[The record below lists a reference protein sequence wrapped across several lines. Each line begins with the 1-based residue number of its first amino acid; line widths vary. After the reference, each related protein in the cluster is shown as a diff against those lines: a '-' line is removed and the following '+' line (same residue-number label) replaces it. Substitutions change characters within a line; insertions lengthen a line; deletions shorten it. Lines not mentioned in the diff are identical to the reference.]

1 MSKPAKIKAGR
12 VGPPP
17 LKDGILY
24 VNAYQE
30 DQMEIYGYAKNQGKE
45 IFMWIL
51 YFLTVGLLRLF
62 FFWYPHLMIAATHEK
77 SLLKHAVVVVLKDQ
91 YNQWFV
97 AKVKLKE
104 RNGRDVQNPDN
115 HHETKIEGISYKK
128 GHLPNTPLKQGDVVR
143 EQSLVRFFITKK
155 VKYVWNTNSQ
165 EFEKAKGLDHSTRCS
180 YFHEALGLSHLEQ
193 SQRRNVYGSNSI
205 QIHVTPIITLL
216 FKEVLSP
223 FYIFQLFSCCL
234 WFADEYYYY
243 ASAIV
248 LMSVISIT
256 VTVYQTRQMQ
266 RALRNTI
273 HSSSIVTVCRG
284 GDEYIEISS
293 EDLVPGDVIEIPRYG
308 CIMQC
313 DAVLVAGNCIVN
325 ESMLTGESVPVT
337 KTPLPNPKMSK
348 SQEDIFFQIK
358 EHSRHVLFCGTHII
372 QTRYYGTH
380 KVRAVVLRTGFTTA
394 KGELVRSIMYP
405 KPVDFKFN
413 RDTYIFVGALA
424 AIAGIGFIY
433 TIVLMVQ
440 AGEHPSDIIIRSLD
454 LITIAVPPALPA
466 ALTIGIVFAQYR
478 LKKQLVYCISPRSI
492 NVSGSINT
500 FCFDKTGTLTEDG
513 LDMHSV
519 VPVEN
524 DNLDKEYTDLS
535 KVDNDS
541 FISAMA
547 TCHSLTRIEGV
558 LSGDPLDLIMFEA
571 TGWELIEEGEDS
583 SKFDMITPTIV
594 RPKSDESRSFDQHF
608 KPLQKEIGIIR
619 QFTFS
624 SSLQR
629 MSVIVRMLGSQHFDL
644 FAKGAPE
651 KIIQLSKPDT
661 VPNDYHDKLMKYTQ
675 HGYRVL
681 ALAWRQLP
689 AKLKYTK
696 IQRIQRE
703 QVEKGLTFL
712 GFLVTENRVKP
723 ETTPVITQLRQANIR
738 TVMVTGDNMLTAL
751 SVAREIGMVPPK
763 EKIVLVQ
770 GYPESG
776 KVEAYIE
783 FVYAEEYKQEMSKT
797 GSASIEEVAVD
808 ILSRDDGNNFHF
820 AIDGRSWS
828 VVRTHFDDLL
838 QKLCVR
844 GTVFARF
851 SPEQKGQLI
860 ETLQELGYFVGMC
873 GDGANDCGALKTAH
887 AGISLSEAEASV
899 ASPFTSKK
907 PNIECVPTLIREG
920 RAALT
925 TSSGIFKYMA
935 MYSLIQFL
943 TVCILYWIS
952 NNLTDF
958 EFLYID
964 LFILTTLSITFG
976 ATGAYDKLHPEPP
989 LINLFSIGPILTL
1002 ILQTG
1007 IQAAAQVF
1015 VYLNV
1020 QTQPWFTPFV
1030 DNEDDAYESYENASV
1045 FLISSYQYIILAIVF
1060 SKGKPY
1066 RNTICSN
1073 YFFLANIVFCLACT
1087 VWLHIEP
1094 LEFFREF
1101 MELADIPS
1109 MEYKLIYLGIVAINF
1124 ILSFLVES
1132 YFCDSYLISRK
1143 LQEKIKENF
1152 FNSQLK
1158 YKALEE
1164 EISQS
1169 THWPPV
1175 SSTTD
1180 LVEVFQRMDS
1190 AVSADIDR
1198 TSLMSSLADSASET
1212 GSLRIK
1218 NIESVGTLDTQG
1230 SMATLDTQGSMTT
1243 LDTQGSMTTLDT
1255 QGSMTTLDTQ
1265 GSMATLD
1272 TQGSMTTLDT
1282 QGSMATLDTPGSMD
1296 TLDTQISTV
1305 DDEAQLIET
1314 GVDNPGFVEDSHSTT
1329 TTNL

>member
-1 MSKPAKIKAGR
+1 MGKPAKIKAGR

-77 SLLKHAVVVVLKDQ
+77 SSLKHAVVVVLKDQ

-104 RNGRDVQNPDN
+104 RNGRDVQNPEN
-115 HHETKIEGISYKK
+115 HQETKVEGISYKK

-234 WFADEYYYY
+234 WYADEYYYY

-583 SKFDMITPTIV
+583 SKFDMIAPTIV

-783 FVYAEEYKQEMSKT
+783 FVYAEEYKQETSKT

-1243 LDTQGSMTTLDT
+1243 LDTQGSM
-1255 QGSMTTLDTQ
+1255 
-1265 GSMATLD
+1265 A
-1272 TQGSMTTLDT
+1272 TLDT

>member
-1 MSKPAKIKAGR
+1 MGKPAKIKAGR
-12 VGPPP
+12 AGPPP

-30 DQMEIYGYAKNQGKE
+30 DQMEIYGYAKNKGKE

-62 FFWYPHLMIAATHEK
+62 FFWYPHLMIAATHEE
-77 SLLKHAVVVVLKDQ
+77 SSLKHAVVVVLKDQ

-97 AKVKLKE
+97 AKVKFKE
-104 RNGRDVQNPDN
+104 RNGRDVQNPEN
-115 HHETKIEGISYKK
+115 GQENKVEVISYKK
-128 GHLPNTPLKQGDVVR
+128 GNLPNTGTPLKQGDVVR
-143 EQSLVRFFITKK
+143 EQSLIRFFITKK
-155 VKYVWNTNSQ
+155 VKYVWNTSSQ

-180 YFHEALGLSHLEQ
+180 YFHEASGLSHLEQ
-193 SQRRNVYGSNSI
+193 SKRRNVYGSNSI

-223 FYIFQLFSCCL
+223 FYIFQLFSCSL
-234 WFADEYYYY
+234 WYADEYYYY

-256 VTVYQTRQMQ
+256 VTIIQTRQMQ

-273 HSSSIVTVCRG
+273 DSSSIVTVCRG
-284 GDEYIEISS
+284 SDEYIEISS
-293 EDLVPGDVIEIPRYG
+293 EDLVPGDVIEIPRNG

-348 SQEDIFFQIK
+348 SQDDIFFNIK

-440 AGEHPSDIIIRSLD
+440 AGEHPSDIVLRSLD

-492 NVSGSINT
+492 NVSGSINA

-547 TCHSLTRIEGV
+547 TCHSLTLIEGV

-583 SKFDMITPTIV
+583 SKFDMIAPTIV

-629 MSVIVRMLGSQHFDL
+629 MSVIVRMLGSPHFDL

-651 KIIQLSKPDT
+651 KIIQLSKPET

-763 EKIVLVQ
+763 ERIVLVQ

-776 KVEAYIE
+776 KADAYLE
-783 FVYAEEYKQEMSKT
+783 FVYAEEYKQDTTKT
-797 GSASIEEVAVD
+797 GSASIEEVTVD
-808 ILSRDDGNNFHF
+808 ILPRDDGNTFHF

-925 TSSGIFKYMA
+925 TSSGIFKEGRACWQTCMGLFKCA
-935 MYSLIQFL
+935 ACFSLTEF
-943 TVCILYWIS
+943 TSVCILSWIS

-964 LFILTTLSITFG
+964 LFVLTTLSISFG
-976 ATGAYDKLHPEPP
+976 ATGAYGKLHPEPP

-1020 QTQPWFTPFV
+1020 QKQPWFTPFV
-1030 DNEDDAYESYENASV
+1030 DNEEDAYESYENASV

-1060 SKGKPY
+1060 SKGRPY
-1066 RNTICSN
+1066 RNTMFSN

-1087 VWLHIEP
+1087 VWLHIKP

-1152 FNSQLK
+1152 FNSQFK

-1169 THWPPV
+1169 PHWPPV
-1175 SSTTD
+1175 SSTSD

-1218 NIESVGTLDTQG
+1218 NMEST
-1230 SMATLDTQGSMTT
+1230 ATLDTQA
-1243 LDTQGSMTTLDT
+1243 
-1255 QGSMTTLDTQ
+1255 
-1265 GSMATLD
+1265 SMA
-1272 TQGSMTTLDT
+1272 
-1282 QGSMATLDTPGSMD
+1282 

-1305 DDEAQLIET
+1305 DDKAQLIED
-1314 GVDNPGFVEDSHSTT
+1314 GVDNPGFEEDQPDIGSYSTT

>member
-1 MSKPAKIKAGR
+1 M
-12 VGPPP
+12 
-17 LKDGILY
+17 
-24 VNAYQE
+24 
-30 DQMEIYGYAKNQGKE
+30 
-45 IFMWIL
+45 
-51 YFLTVGLLRLF
+51 
-62 FFWYPHLMIAATHEK
+62 
-77 SLLKHAVVVVLKDQ
+77 
-91 YNQWFV
+91 
-97 AKVKLKE
+97 
-104 RNGRDVQNPDN
+104 
-115 HHETKIEGISYKK
+115 
-128 GHLPNTPLKQGDVVR
+128 
-143 EQSLVRFFITKK
+143 EQSLIRFFITKK
-155 VKYVWNTNSQ
+155 VKYVWNTSSQ

-180 YFHEALGLSHLEQ
+180 YFHEASGLSHLEQ
-193 SQRRNVYGSNSI
+193 SQRRHVYGSNSI

-223 FYIFQLFSCCL
+223 FYIFQLFSCSV
-234 WFADEYYYY
+234 WYADEYYYY
-243 ASAIV
+243 ASAII

-256 VTVYQTRQMQ
+256 VTIIQTRRMQ
-266 RALRNTI
+266 KALRNTI
-273 HSSSIVTVCRG
+273 DSSSIVTVCRG
-284 GDEYIEISS
+284 RDEYIEISS
-293 EDLVPGDVIEIPRYG
+293 EDLVPGDVIEIPRNG

-337 KTPLPNPKMSK
+337 KTPLPNTKMSK
-348 SQEDIFFQIK
+348 SQDDIFFNIK

-440 AGEHPSDIIIRSLD
+440 AGEHPSDIILRALD

-492 NVSGSINT
+492 NVSGSINA

-513 LDMHSV
+513 LDMHIV
-519 VPVEN
+519 VPMEN

-535 KVDNDS
+535 KVDNDN

-547 TCHSLTRIEGV
+547 TCHSLTLIEGV

-571 TGWELIEEGEDS
+571 TGWDLIEEGENS
-583 SKFDMITPTIV
+583 SKFDMIAPTIV

-629 MSVIVRMLGSQHFDL
+629 MSVIVRMLGSQHFEL

-651 KIIQLSKPDT
+651 KIIQLSKPET

-763 EKIVLVQ
+763 ERVVLVQ

-776 KVEAYIE
+776 KTDAYLE
-783 FVYAEEYKQEMSKT
+783 FVYAEEYKQEPTKT
-797 GSASIEEVAVD
+797 GSASIEEVTVD
-808 ILSRDDGNNFHF
+808 ILPRDDGNTFHF

-851 SPEQKGQLI
+851 SAEQKGQLI

-935 MYSLIQFL
+935 LYSLIQFM

-964 LFILTTLSITFG
+964 LFILTTLSTSFG
-976 ATGAYDKLHPEPP
+976 ATGAYGKLHPEPP

-1020 QTQPWFTPFV
+1020 QKQPWFKPFV

-1060 SKGKPY
+1060 SKGRPY
-1066 RNTICSN
+1066 RKTIFSN
-1073 YFFLANIVFCLACT
+1073 YFFLVNIVFCLACT

-1094 LEFFREF
+1094 LEMFREF

-1152 FNSQLK
+1152 FNSQFK

-1164 EISQS
+1164 EICQS
-1169 THWPPV
+1169 PHWPPV

-1190 AVSADIDR
+1190 ATSVDIDR

-1218 NIESVGTLDTQG
+1218 NMEITATLDTQA
-1230 SMATLDTQGSMTT
+1230 SMATLDTQT
-1243 LDTQGSMTTLDT
+1243 
-1255 QGSMTTLDTQ
+1255 
-1265 GSMATLD
+1265 
-1272 TQGSMTTLDT
+1272 
-1282 QGSMATLDTPGSMD
+1282 
-1296 TLDTQISTV
+1296 STV
-1305 DDEAQLIET
+1305 DDEAQLVED
-1314 GVDNPGFVEDSHSTT
+1314 GVDNPGFEEDQPDIGLHSTT
-1329 TTNL
+1329 TTIV

>member
-1 MSKPAKIKAGR
+1 MGKPAKIKAGR

-17 LKDGILY
+17 LKDDILY
-24 VNAYQE
+24 VNACQE
-30 DQMEIYGYAKNQGKE
+30 DQM
-45 IFMWIL
+45 
-51 YFLTVGLLRLF
+51 
-62 FFWYPHLMIAATHEK
+62 
-77 SLLKHAVVVVLKDQ
+77 DQ

-97 AKVKLKE
+97 AKVKFKE
-104 RNGRDVQNPDN
+104 SNGRDVQSP
-115 HHETKIEGISYKK
+115 ETGQENKVEVISYKK
-128 GHLPNTPLKQGDVVR
+128 GNLPNTPLKQGDVVR
-143 EQSLVRFFITKK
+143 EQSLIRFFITKK
-155 VKYVWNTNSQ
+155 VKYVWNTSSQ

-180 YFHEALGLSHLEQ
+180 YFHEASGLSHLEQ
-193 SQRRNVYGSNSI
+193 SQRRHVYGSNSI

-223 FYIFQLFSCCL
+223 FYIFQLFSCSV
-234 WFADEYYYY
+234 WYADEYYYY
-243 ASAIV
+243 ASAII

-256 VTVYQTRQMQ
+256 VTIIQTRRMQ
-266 RALRNTI
+266 KALRNTI
-273 HSSSIVTVCRG
+273 DSSSIVTVCRG
-284 GDEYIEISS
+284 RDEYIEISS
-293 EDLVPGDVIEIPRYG
+293 EDLVPGDVIEIPRNG

-337 KTPLPNPKMSK
+337 KTPLPNTKMSK
-348 SQEDIFFQIK
+348 SQDDIFFNIK

-440 AGEHPSDIIIRSLD
+440 AGEHPSDIILRALD

-492 NVSGSINT
+492 NVSGSINA

-513 LDMHSV
+513 LDMHIV
-519 VPVEN
+519 VPMEN

-535 KVDNDS
+535 KVDNDN

-547 TCHSLTRIEGV
+547 TCHSLTLIEGV

-571 TGWELIEEGEDS
+571 TGWDLIEEGENS
-583 SKFDMITPTIV
+583 SKFDMIAPTIV

-629 MSVIVRMLGSQHFDL
+629 MSVIVRMLGSQHFEL

-651 KIIQLSKPDT
+651 KIIQLSKPET

-763 EKIVLVQ
+763 ERVVLVQ

-776 KVEAYIE
+776 KTDAYLE
-783 FVYAEEYKQEMSKT
+783 FVYAEEYKQEPTKT
-797 GSASIEEVAVD
+797 GSASIEEVTVD
-808 ILSRDDGNNFHF
+808 ILPRDDGNTFHF

-851 SPEQKGQLI
+851 SAEQKGQLI

-935 MYSLIQFL
+935 LYSLIQFM

-964 LFILTTLSITFG
+964 LFILTTLSTSFG
-976 ATGAYDKLHPEPP
+976 ATGAYGKLHPEPP

-1020 QTQPWFTPFV
+1020 QKQPWFKPFV

-1060 SKGKPY
+1060 SKGRPY
-1066 RNTICSN
+1066 RKTIFSN
-1073 YFFLANIVFCLACT
+1073 YFFLVNIVFCLACT

-1094 LEFFREF
+1094 LEMFREF

-1152 FNSQLK
+1152 FNSQFK

-1164 EISQS
+1164 EICQS
-1169 THWPPV
+1169 PHWPPV

-1190 AVSADIDR
+1190 ATSVDIDR

-1218 NIESVGTLDTQG
+1218 NMEITATLDTQA
-1230 SMATLDTQGSMTT
+1230 SMATLDTQT
-1243 LDTQGSMTTLDT
+1243 
-1255 QGSMTTLDTQ
+1255 
-1265 GSMATLD
+1265 
-1272 TQGSMTTLDT
+1272 
-1282 QGSMATLDTPGSMD
+1282 
-1296 TLDTQISTV
+1296 STV
-1305 DDEAQLIET
+1305 DDEAQLVED
-1314 GVDNPGFVEDSHSTT
+1314 GVDNPGFEEDQPDIGLHSTT
-1329 TTNL
+1329 TTIV

>member
-1 MSKPAKIKAGR
+1 MGKPAKIKAGR

-77 SLLKHAVVVVLKDQ
+77 SSLKHAVVVVLKDQ

-97 AKVKLKE
+97 AKVKFKE

-115 HHETKIEGISYKK
+115 HQEIKVEGISYKK

-223 FYIFQLFSCCL
+223 FYIFQLFSCSL
-234 WFADEYYYY
+234 WYADEYYYY

-256 VTVYQTRQMQ
+256 VTIIQTRQMQ

-273 HSSSIVTVCRG
+273 DSSSIVTVCRG

-293 EDLVPGDVIEIPRYG
+293 EDLVPGDVIEIPRNG

-348 SQEDIFFQIK
+348 SQDDIFFQIK

-440 AGEHPSDIIIRSLD
+440 AGEHPSDIIIRALD

-492 NVSGSINT
+492 NVSGSINA

-535 KVDNDS
+535 KVNNDS

-583 SKFDMITPTIV
+583 SKFDMIAPTIV

-629 MSVIVRMLGSQHFDL
+629 MSVIVRMLGSQNFDL

-661 VPNDYHDKLMKYTQ
+661 VPDDYHDKLMKYTQ

-783 FVYAEEYKQEMSKT
+783 FVYAEEYKQETSKT

-808 ILSRDDGNNFHF
+808 ILPRDDGNNFHF

-828 VVRTHFDDLL
+828 VVRTHFHDLL

-899 ASPFTSKK
+899 ASPFTSKN

-935 MYSLIQFL
+935 MYSLTQFL

-958 EFLYID
+958 EFLYVD
-964 LFILTTLSITFG
+964 LFILTTISISFG

-1152 FNSQLK
+1152 FNSKLK

-1169 THWPPV
+1169 PHWPPV

-1218 NIESVGTLDTQG
+1218 NIESTGTLDTQG
-1230 SMATLDTQGSMTT
+1230 SMA
-1243 LDTQGSMTTLDT
+1243 
-1255 QGSMTTLDTQ
+1255 
-1265 GSMATLD
+1265 
-1272 TQGSMTTLDT
+1272 
-1282 QGSMATLDTPGSMD
+1282 

-1305 DDEAQLIET
+1305 DDEAQLIEA
-1314 GVDNPGFVEDSHSTT
+1314 GVDNPGFEEDTHSTT